1 MNGSGVGKNRRVL
14 VVDDDPAILS
24 FFREC
29 LRRPLSA
36 ETTVEASGR
45 QPSALPVFEIDG
57 ASQGPEACLRVE
69 RARDEGRP
77 YAVAFVDI
85 HMPPGWDGVT
95 TIARLWKVDPE
106 LQTVICTARDDIRL
120 LRILDELGESER
132 LLMLKKPVDPLEL
145 QLIAIALTARW
156 NATHRDRMEIRDLE
170 AWAIDTES
178 VLKLLRESHE
188 ALERSHV
195 AIQHRASELAS
206 MLQQRTIEAIAT
218 RDVTVL
224 TLAKLAES
232 RDPET
237 GEHLERM
244 RAYAQILAEYLSQ
257 EGPYQDQID
266 KQFLEDLY
274 RASPLHDIG
283 KVAIP
288 DEILLKP
295 GPLTDAQFEVMKQ
308 HAAIGAKALEDVVG
322 VSAYASFLDM
332 AAKIARHH
340 HERFDG
346 TGYPDGLAG
355 QEIPLAARIV
365 ALADVFDALT
375 SVRIYKDAVDPDVTR
390 ILIEEQEGR
399 QFDPAVVEAFR
410 DCYDRFLEV
419 FKASHRRKAEQQEAY
434 AVS

>member
-1 MNGSGVGKNRRVL
+1 MNGFGAGKNRRVL
-14 VVDDDPAILS
+14 VVDDDPAIVD
-24 FFREC
+24 FFRTC
-29 LRRPLSA
+29 LGRPSSA
-36 ETTVEASGR
+36 ETAVDASGR
-45 QPSALPVFEIDG
+45 QPSALPGFEIDG
-57 ASQGPEACLRVE
+57 APQGPEAYLRVQQ
-69 RARDEGRP
+69 ARDEGRP

-85 HMPPGWDGVT
+85 YMPPGWDGIT
-95 TIARLWKVDPE
+95 TISRLWELDPE
-106 LQTVICTARDDIRL
+106 VQTVICTARDDVHL
-120 LRILDELGESER
+120 LRILDELGDSER

-145 QLIAIALTARW
+145 QLIALALTARW

-244 RAYAQILAEYLSQ
+244 RAYTQILAEHLSH
-257 EGPYQDQID
+257 EGPYRDQID

-274 RASPLHDIG
+274 RSSPLHDIG
-283 KVAIP
+283 KVGIP

-295 GPLTDAQFEVMKQ
+295 GPLTDAQFEIMKQ
-308 HAAIGAKALEDVVG
+308 HAAIGAKALEAVG
-322 VSAYASFLDM
+322 SDGPLGIRQLPRHGGQARPPPSRAVRRHRLSRRLGRSGDSLGRTHRGLGRRLRCAHLGPDLQRRGRSRRHPDLD
-332 AAKIARHH
+332 
-340 HERFDG
+340 
-346 TGYPDGLAG
+346 
-355 QEIPLAARIV
+355 
-365 ALADVFDALT
+365 
-375 SVRIYKDAVDPDVTR
+375 
-390 ILIEEQEGR
+390 
-399 QFDPAVVEAFR
+399 
-410 DCYDRFLEV
+410 
-419 FKASHRRKAEQQEAY
+419 
-434 AVS
+434 

>member
-1 MNGSGVGKNRRVL
+1 MNGSVAEKNRRIL
-14 VVDDDPAILS
+14 VVDDDPAIFD

-29 LRRPLSA
+29 LRGTSA
-36 ETTVEASGR
+36 ADGAHGQASR
-45 QPSALPVFEIDG
+45 RALPRFEIDG
-57 ASQGPEACLRVE
+57 ASQGSEAYLRVQ

-77 YAVAFVDI
+77 YAAAFVDI
-85 HMPPGWDGVT
+85 YMPPGWDGIT
-95 TIARLWKVDPE
+95 TIARLWELDPE
-106 LQTVICTARDDIRL
+106 LQTVICTARDDVRMP
-120 LRILDELGESER
+120 RILDELGESDR
-132 LLMLKKPVDPLEL
+132 LLMLKKPVDAVEL

-156 NATHRDRMEIRDLE
+156 NATHRDREEIRDLE
-170 AWAIDTES
+170 SWVVDAES
-178 VLKLLRESHE
+178 VLKLLRDSHE

-206 MLQQRTIEAIAT
+206 MLQQRTVEAIAT

-244 RAYAQILAEYLSQ
+244 RAYAQILGVYLSQ
-257 EGPYQDQID
+257 EGPYRDQID
-266 KQFLEDLY
+266 KAFLEDLY
-274 RASPLHDIG
+274 RSSPLHDIG
-283 KVAIP
+283 KVGIP

-295 GPLTDAQFEVMKQ
+295 GPLTYAEFEIMKQ
-308 HAAIGAKALEDVVG
+308 HSVIGAKALQEVVG
-322 VSAYASFLDM
+322 RSEYASFLEM
-332 AAKIARHH
+332 AAQIALYH

-355 QEIPLAARIV
+355 QEIPLPARIV

-390 ILIEEQEGR
+390 ALIEEQEGR

-410 DCYDRFLEV
+410 ACYDEFIEV
-419 FKASHRRKAEQQEAY
+419 YKTSHHKSCDALASC